1 MLFSIYSCEMLQ
13 SDPLLR
19 PTAADAL
26 RHEWFA
32 SDKVIIDKLLIFNE
46 NTDHDNLIIK
56 RQVNKNVLRKSDIT
70 DA

>member
-1 MLFSIYSCEMLQ
+1 MLQ

-32 SDKVIIDKLLIFNE
+32 SDKLIIDKLLIFNE

>member
-1 MLFSIYSCEMLQ
+1 MLQ